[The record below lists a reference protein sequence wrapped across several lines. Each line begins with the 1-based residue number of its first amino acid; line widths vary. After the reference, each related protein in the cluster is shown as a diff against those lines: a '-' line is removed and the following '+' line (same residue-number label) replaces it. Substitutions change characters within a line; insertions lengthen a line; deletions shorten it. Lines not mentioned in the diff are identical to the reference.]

1 MTPGLHEGD
10 ERLPKRDRDAFS
22 SALSAIRRQLRAGD
36 YVLGEALIIKD
47 LSDRL
52 RLSPTPVRE
61 ALARLSGEG
70 LVEER
75 RGSGYFAPA
84 FGVTE
89 LTELYEAHQLLVLG
103 AVREPRSTSV
113 QPMSDADASPANPSA
128 GGDPSDY
135 VARTERVFD
144 AIVRAG
150 GNRPLFD
157 CYRRLV
163 DRLAPARFAEPQV
176 LGDVDEELGQLQL
189 VTDRDQQNIPARV
202 RAFHRRRLRQ
212 AQDIVRTVRRN
223 ASKHPATNI
232 A

>member
-1 MTPGLHEGD
+1 MTPSLHEGD

-22 SALSAIRRQLRAGD
+22 SALSAIRGQLRAGG

-84 FGVTE
+84 LGVTE
-89 LTELYEAHQLLVLG
+89 LTELYEAHQALVLA
-103 AVREPRSTSV
+103 AVREPWPTPPPLTPEPAAGV
-113 QPMSDADASPANPSA
+113 TGQPSS
-128 GGDPSDY
+128 GGPSDY
-135 VARTERVFD
+135 VLRTERVFD

-157 CYRRLV
+157 CYRRLA
-163 DRLAPARFAEPQV
+163 DRLAPARFAEMQV
-176 LGDVDEELGQLQL
+176 LGDIDEEFGLLRL
-189 VTDRDQQNIPARV
+189 ASERDHQSIPARV
-202 RAFHRRRLRQ
+202 RAFHRRRLRH
-212 AQDIVRTVRRN
+212 AQDIVRIARRN
-223 ASKHPATNI
+223 AAAQPQQI
-232 A
+232 

>member
-1 MTPGLHEGD
+1 M
-10 ERLPKRDRDAFS
+10 
-22 SALSAIRRQLRAGD
+22 
-36 YVLGEALIIKD
+36 LGEALIIKD

-84 FGVTE
+84 LGVTE
-89 LTELYEAHQLLVLG
+89 LAELYEAHQSLVLA
-103 AVREPRSTSV
+103 AVREPRPAPAPPTSEPEAV
-113 QPMSDADASPANPSA
+113 AVGQPGHGGPSN
-128 GGDPSDY
+128 Y
-135 VARTERVFD
+135 VLRTERVFD

-163 DRLAPARFAEPQV
+163 DRLAPARIAETQV
-176 LGDVDEELGQLQL
+176 LSAVDEEVGQLQL
-189 VTDRDQQNIPARV
+189 ASERDQQNMPARV
-202 RAFHRRRLRQ
+202 RAFHRRRLRHV
-212 AQDIVRTVRRN
+212 QDIVRLIRRN
-223 ASKHPATNI
+223 AATQPQQI
-232 A
+232 

>member
-22 SALSAIRRQLRAGD
+22 SALFAIRGQLRAGG

-84 FGVTE
+84 LGVTE
-89 LTELYEAHQLLVLG
+89 LTELYEAHQALVLA
-103 AVREPRSTSV
+103 AVREPWPPPPPLTSEPDAGV
-113 QPMSDADASPANPSA
+113 TGQPSS
-128 GGDPSDY
+128 GGPSDY
-135 VARTERVFD
+135 VLRTERVFD

-157 CYRRLV
+157 CYRRLA
-163 DRLAPARFAEPQV
+163 DRLAPARFAEMQA
-176 LGDVDEELGQLQL
+176 LNDVDEELGLLQQASE
-189 VTDRDQQNIPARV
+189 RDHASIPARV
-202 RAFHRRRLRQ
+202 RAFHRRRLRLT
-212 AQDIVRTVRRN
+212 QDIVRYVRRN
-223 ASKHPATNI
+223 AAAQPQQI
-232 A
+232 

>member
-22 SALSAIRRQLRAGD
+22 SALSAIRGQLRAGD

-75 RGSGYFAPA
+75 RGSGYFARA
-84 FGVTE
+84 LGVTE
-89 LTELYEAHQLLVLG
+89 LTELYEAHQAIVLA
-103 AVREPRSTSV
+103 AVREPRPTPAPPTSESEAV
-113 QPMSDADASPANPSA
+113 AVGQSGH
-128 GGDPSDY
+128 GGPTDY
-135 VARTERVFD
+135 VLRTERVFD

-163 DRLAPARFAEPQV
+163 DRLAPARFAETQV
-176 LGDVDEELGQLQL
+176 LSSVDEEVGQLQL
-189 VTDRDQQNIPARV
+189 ASERDPQNIPGRV
-202 RAFHRRRLRQ
+202 RAFHRRRLRH
-212 AQDIVRTVRRN
+212 AQDIVRFVRRN
-223 ASKHPATNI
+223 ATT
-232 A
+232 